1 MSKKKPSSP
10 FRHVGGEV
18 PAELLADLDRVAESL
33 GLLKKRLLAAAVASF
48 IQAGA
53 DEQLRLYQDVYR
65 RYYSPPPAVGSP
77 DGLAR
82 DAQAALQGA
91 ATAHKA
97 KSLRKPAAEK
107 TA

>member
-1 MSKKKPSSP
+1 MSKKRTPSP

-65 RYYSPPPAVGSP
+65 RYYAPSAAGGPE
-77 DGLAR
+77 DLAR
-82 DAQAALQGA
+82 DAQAALHGA
-91 ATAHKA
+91 ASAHKA
-97 KSLRKPAAEK
+97 KARKSAAEK